1 MKEKNQI
8 DHYANA
14 LYSIWFD
21 LNAKDKITFTSS
33 AKDIYFSLKNNFEII
48 NILNSNII
56 FSDEK
61 RKILAKIFNDLNS
74 SNLPNQYLYNFLFV
88 LIDNKFFSK
97 VLEIFISFFEKLDEY
112 ENFVFLR
119 VYSPFTV
126 DEQLLK
132 KIEKLFSI
140 KTKKKVRYESI
151 IDKNL
156 IGGMKIAFGNEIFDY
171 SIKGKIDQ
179 IKWNLENT
187 KKGEL

>member
-61 RKILAKIFNDLNS
+61 RKILAKIFNDLN
-74 SNLPNQYLYNFLFV
+74 
-88 LIDNKFFSK
+88 
-97 VLEIFISFFEKLDEY
+97 
-112 ENFVFLR
+112 
-119 VYSPFTV
+119 
-126 DEQLLK
+126 
-132 KIEKLFSI
+132 
-140 KTKKKVRYESI
+140 
-151 IDKNL
+151 
-156 IGGMKIAFGNEIFDY
+156 
-171 SIKGKIDQ
+171 
-179 IKWNLENT
+179 
-187 KKGEL
+187 